1 MSRTLAPDPILV
13 DAPVEAGGRNEKGE
27 NPRKKLLSQ
36 LNLNPYNSAN
46 SGVRQEERDGEI
58 PVTDTGRPRFA
69 LLRAPTPIHPKG
81 VQRW

>member
-1 MSRTLAPDPILV
+1 MSR
-13 DAPVEAGGRNEKGE
+13 EKTPE
-27 NPRKKLLSQ
+27 KKLLSQ

-58 PVTDTGRPRFA
+58 PVTDTGRPR
-69 LLRAPTPIHPKG
+69 LRPAARAHDDTSQRG